1 MRYGLSLSEVS
12 HLDFSTVILNA
23 SHLFWVCSLC
33 WTDFWQSSPHI
44 FTLLDSNPK
53 RMILNLIGCLWTIFP
68 CQRVIRSQDMGA
80 AIIFADCRIVYEAT
94 NNPSGLI
101 YWTWQPFTLAPC
113 LREQNFTSC
122 LSLRL
127 NIPMT
132 QLIFLPLII
141 SKLTMH
147 HLAWRG
153 ESLGHAKSVA
163 KGAIKNLS
171 KWSSLLQREK

>member
-1 MRYGLSLSEVS
+1 MDWLLTIHTTYF
-12 HLDFSTVILNA
+12 HSTWLGMV
-23 SHLFWVCSLC
+23 F
-33 WTDFWQSSPHI
+33 
-44 FTLLDSNPK
+44 
-53 RMILNLIGCLWTIFP
+53 NLIGCLWTIFP

-101 YWTWQPFTLAPC
+101 YRTWQSFTLAPC
-113 LREQNFTSC
+113 LREQNLTSC
-122 LSLRL
+122 LSLCL

-147 HLAWRG
+147 HLLPCKRCHWKSLKMVFASSARKIAWIDWNWIWQNNDF
-153 ESLGHAKSVA
+153 AKCWNKFQIDEQLID
-163 KGAIKNLS
+163 KGS
-171 KWSSLLQREK
+171 RSSFP